1 MPLGYP
7 VSHDLNSPNRP
18 VRTRMPGGV
27 AGVQP
32 LMAAPYADVRPAWA
46 HSRRCKS
53 SRKLTTASEVKRN
66 GMRATECG
74 KEAWT
79 VNHEPM
85 DKNQIEGVA
94 EQGERA

>member
-1 MPLGYP
+1 M
-7 VSHDLNSPNRP
+7 
-18 VRTRMPGGV
+18 
-27 AGVQP
+27 
-32 LMAAPYADVRPAWA
+32 RPAWA

-53 SRKLTTASEVKRN
+53 SRKLVTVSEVKRN

-74 KEAWT
+74 KEARS

-94 EQGERA
+94 DQGERARLRKAFVTKGQVA